1 MTFFRRNLVAKLE
14 KAAVIAARVNAR
26 SAQSANRGLCA
37 DLELNLASQMF
48 YKFRGCQ
55 FAVLVCALCLAAG
68 CATKA
73 PSSAESPAN
82 SSLLPA
88 PGIVTF
94 DPRPVGVVW
103 KVNPTRKF
111 AVLRF
116 PIGLMPAVGREL
128 KVRRDGIEVGT
139 LRVTGPQLDDGIVA
153 DIVSGECQPGD
164 EAGAP

>member
-1 MTFFRRNLVAKLE
+1 MSSFRHISVVKLE
-14 KAAVIAARVNAR
+14 KAAVIAARVDER
-26 SAQSANRGLCA
+26 SAQSANHRLCA
-37 DLELNLASQMF
+37 GLEPNLASQMSC
-48 YKFRGCQ
+48 KFCGWRV
-55 FAVLVCALCLAAG
+55 AALVSGLCLAAG

-73 PSSAESPAN
+73 TPSAESPAD
-82 SSLLPA
+82 SSPIPA
-88 PGIVTF
+88 PALVTF
-94 DPRPVGVVW
+94 DSRPVGVVW